1 MKVGLVQINN
11 SFSGQSYFPYSLGL
25 LQAYAE
31 ENLSNPEDFEFM
43 LPIFS
48 RVMVDDAVEQLLE
61 ADVILF
67 SLYVWNVRLSMEIA
81 RRVKK
86 QNPNVV
92 IICGGP
98 QVPDKGDSFLRDN
111 PHVDLACHG
120 PGEKMICE
128 VLEKAAEKNWEGIPG
143 VSYLSEEDAFL
154 QSAKALR
161 AKSDLQNWVSPYL
174 SGVFEPLI
182 KANPDTAWLVM
193 WETNRGCPFSCTFCD
208 WGSATAS
215 KVYQIELNQLLREVD
230 WFAEKGIEF
239 IFCCDAN
246 YGILKRDLEITK
258 YVVETKKRTGFPHAL
273 SVQNTKNA
281 KGRAYEVQKLL
292 ADNGLNKGV
301 TLSMQ
306 SVDPTTLENI
316 KRSNISIDNYR
327 TLQHKFTADRI
338 ETYNDL
344 ILALPG
350 ETYDSFVA
358 GISEVIENGQH
369 NRIQFNNLSILP
381 NAEMGNPEYQ
391 EKHGLVTIESDIINI
406 HGSLSAVE
414 EVVEKQDLV
423 IASATMPKE
432 DWVKTRAVCWLTA
445 FLYFDK
451 MLQMPMLLLHKLGHF
466 TPRQLIESFTGERVA
481 SSPVFTKIN
490 EFYLETAREIQEG
503 APEYCRS
510 EEWLNIYWPADEL
523 TMIELSTENKFD
535 TFYTEAEQLLNSL
548 LEEHNITL
556 PDGLL
561 SETIELNKEL
571 MKQPFQKTDK
581 LIHMQYN
588 VLDFYENAIV
598 GIDVP
603 IAKQPASYFIDK
615 SSQTWDTWDEWCQ
628 KVVWY
633 GNKKGAYLYPIRRHE
648 RAVEG
653 SKPFVEAGIA
663 GHY

>member
-11 SFSGQSYFPYSLGL
+11 SFSGQSYFPYSVGL
-25 LQAYAE
+25 LQAYAQ
-31 ENLSNPEDFEFM
+31 ENLCDPSKFEFM
-43 LPIFS
+43 PPIFS
-48 RVMVDDAVEQLLE
+48 RVKVQDGVEDLIE
-61 ADVILF
+61 ADIVLF
-67 SLYVWNVRLSMEIA
+67 SIYVWNVRLSMEIA
-81 RRVKK
+81 RKLK
-86 QNPNVV
+86 QRNPNVV

-98 QVPDKGDSFLRDN
+98 QVPDKGDKFLREY
-111 PHVDLACHG
+111 PFVDLACHG

-128 VLEKAAEKNWEGIPG
+128 VLENAAEKKWGAIGG
-143 VSYLSEEDAFL
+143 VSYLDENDAFV
-154 QSAKALR
+154 QSEKPKR
-161 AKSDLQNWVSPYL
+161 AKSDLKNWVSPYL

-182 KANPDTAWLVM
+182 EANPDTAWLVM

-215 KVYQIELNQLLREVD
+215 KIFQVELEQLFKEVD

-246 YGILKRDLEITK
+246 FGILKRDIEITK

-281 KGRAYEVQKLL
+281 RGRAYDVQKLL

-316 KRSNISIDNYR
+316 KRSNISIDIYR
-327 TLQHKFTADRI
+327 ELQHKFTADRI

-350 ETYDSFVA
+350 ETYDSFLN
-358 GISEVIENGQH
+358 GISQVIENGQH

-381 NAEMGNPEYQ
+381 NAEMGDPEYQ
-391 EKHGLVTIESDIINI
+391 KEHGLVTVESNIINI

-414 EVVEKQDLV
+414 EIVEKQDLV
-423 IASATMPKE
+423 IASGTMPPE
-432 DWVKTRAVCWLTA
+432 DWVRTRAICWLTA

-451 MLQMPMLLLHKLGHF
+451 MLQIPMLLLQKTANI
-466 TPRQLIESFTGERVA
+466 TPRKLIESFTGDRIA

-490 EFYLETAREIQEG
+490 EFYLQTAREIQQG

-510 EEWLNIYWPADEL
+510 EQWLNIYWPADEL
-523 TMIELSTENKFD
+523 TMIDLCTTGKLDE
-535 TFYTEAEQLLNSL
+535 FYKEAELLLTAFVN
-548 LEEHNITL
+548 EHAVEL

-561 SETIELNKEL
+561 SETIELNKQL
-571 MKQPFQKTDK
+571 LKRPFQTDDE
-581 LIHMQYN
+581 LIQLKYN

-603 IAKQPASYFIDK
+603 IVEQPANYYIDK
-615 SSQTWDTWDEWCQ
+615 SSQTWATWDDWCQ
-628 KVVWY
+628 RVVWY
-633 GNKKGAYLYPIRRHE
+633 GNKKGAYLYPIRRAVPAGDR
-648 RAVEG
+648 RAVSSE
-653 SKPFVEAGIA
+653 SAIA